1 MASTAFYDFEL
12 WHNRPTCRRVA
23 VSCHG
28 GCGVM
33 LLCLTCGK
41 AADLQGLG
49 GMCSRTESAVVPLE
63 DVKVG

>member
-1 MASTAFYDFEL
+1 MATTAFYDFEL
-12 WHNRPTCRRVA
+12 WHSGPLCQRMAVA
-23 VSCHG
+23 CHG

-49 GMCSRTESAVVPLE
+49 GFCSLIESAVVIQEAEPI
-63 DVKVG
+63 G

>member
-1 MASTAFYDFEL
+1 MAGTPFYDFEL
-12 WHNRPTCRRVA
+12 WHNGPLCQRVA

-33 LLCLTCGK
+33 VVCLTCGK

-49 GMCSRTESAVVPLE
+49 GMCSLIESADQVRE
-63 DVKVG
+63 AQQVG